1 LKILVTRG
9 LACRRG
15 ERAVLGEV
23 DLGFEAGTVT
33 AIVGPNGAGKTTLL
47 RHLAGLE
54 TPAAGSIALD
64 DQPLATLGAAGRAR
78 RIAFLPQSV
87 QAYWPLIGRDLVAL
101 GRLPHGAD
109 LARPLSRDDAAAVE
123 RALQRVD
130 GMAFADRPID
140 TLSQGERARLM
151 LARALA
157 TEAPVLLADEPVAS
171 LDPAYA
177 LDTMAVLRAE
187 AARGAA
193 VVVSLHDLGLAAR
206 FADRVVVLA
215 QGRVAADGPP
225 DAALQ
230 PAVIEA
236 AYGVGF
242 RLLAVDGVPVPVAW
256 GRRPGSPPEAS

>member
-1 LKILVTRG
+1 MKGLSTRV

-15 ERAVLGEV
+15 DRSVLEGV
-23 DLGFEAGTVT
+23 SLAFAAGAVT
-33 AIVGPNGAGKTTLL
+33 AIVGPNGSGKTTLL

-54 TPAAGSIALD
+54 VPAAGDVMLD
-64 DQPLATLGAAGRAR
+64 NQPLATLGAARRAR

-87 QAYWPLIGRDLVAL
+87 QAYWPLLGRDLVAL

-109 LARPLSRDDAAAVE
+109 LARPLAEADAAAIA

-130 GMAFADRPID
+130 GQAFADRAID

-157 TEAPVLLADEPVAS
+157 TEAEVLLADEPVAS

-187 AARGAA
+187 AARGGC

-206 FADRVVVLA
+206 FADRVIVLA
-215 QGRVAADGPP
+215 RGRVAADGPP
-225 DAALQ
+225 ATALDA
-230 PAVIEA
+230 AVIEA

-242 RLLAVDGVPVPVAW
+242 RTIIIDGQPLPLAW
-256 GRRPGSPPEAS
+256 GRRP